1 MHNFLSFKTDLDVLR
16 KIPVIPAL
24 ILSDEDSEDAKTTE
38 LSLLQWI
45 SSKDNQS
52 DLEKVAEQCFCRL
65 EQVRVFYILITFYYL
80 WKQSRRIVINLIC
93 IRATFVE

>member
-65 EQVRVFYILITFYYL
+65 EQVLFFLHLVHILLPLETVQENFH
-80 WKQSRRIVINLIC
+80 
-93 IRATFVE
+93 

>member
-65 EQVRVFYILITFYYL
+65 EQVCVFLHLDHILLRLETV
-80 WKQSRRIVINLIC
+80 QENC
-93 IRATFVE
+93 H